1 MTTGGGNPE
10 TTQDLG
16 TGSAPY
22 VAQIDAYET
31 QYQVWTQ
38 RGKKII
44 DRYRDV
50 RLGTTNAPLN
60 PLVQRKYNILWSNVE
75 TLRPTLY
82 ARLPKVIVEREYKDK
97 DPIARVACEIAERAG
112 NYTIRKEG
120 LDGVLRQCVLD
131 RLLPG
136 RAVAWVEYE
145 VQGEQQPVM
154 GPDGQPAVDDK
165 GKPVTQFVKTSERAI
180 PRYCD
185 WLDFGHVPVRVWDEV
200 WLSWYIVYLSKE
212 ECEKRFPSF
221 YGEGKTGIPLD
232 RAPEKDRDKVDTV
245 IPQATIYV
253 MFDKRTKKQ
262 LWVHKQ
268 IQQILDEQPVP
279 VDYDDFF
286 PWPKPLFSTLTNE
299 SLQPVPDFY
308 YYQDQ
313 ADELDKI
320 TNRLARVMDAMKV
333 VGVYD
338 KNEGALQR
346 LFHPNG
352 SPDNLL
358 TPVDN
363 WASFVEKG
371 GMNGA
376 FQLAPLGDLAATAVS
391 LTEQRAQVLDV
402 IYQVTGIADII
413 RGSSDPNETAT
424 AQGIKSQFASL
435 RIKDT
440 QQEVARFSRDI
451 AAMVVECIV
460 ENFEPQTI
468 KQMTLAETFCKG
480 PDGQFSP
487 ELFDAAM
494 QMLRNQKLRDFH
506 IDIET
511 DSTISLDD
519 EAEKLAANEFMGAMA
534 QFIQQWGPIVQAQPA
549 LLPVVSEMM
558 LFLAR
563 RYRVGRSLEGAIEQA
578 LQVMQQQAAQQPQKP
593 DPETTKVQGQ
603 LALEQKK
610 AENQFQL
617 KQAEAKLD
625 AELEQQKAQR
635 QDQREAVQAQADM
648 AVEQQKAELDMQI
661 ERQKAALDMEL
672 ARQKASI
679 DAQLKQQTA
688 QARTLQ

>member
-1 MTTGGGNPE
+1 MADGNP
-10 TTQDLG
+10 TTNAELG
-16 TGSAPY
+16 TGAAPY
-22 VAQIDAYET
+22 IAQIDAYET

-97 DPIARVACEIAERAG
+97 DPIARIACEIAERAG

-136 RAVAWVEYE
+136 RAVAWIEYQVEG
-145 VQGEQQPVM
+145 QQQPVLTPLGTPAV
-154 GPDGQPAVDDK
+154 GPDNEPL
-165 GKPVTQFVKTSERAI
+165 TQFVKTSERAV

-200 WLSWYIVYLSKE
+200 WLAWYVIYLSKE

-253 MFDKRTKKQ
+253 CFDRRTKKQ
-262 LWVHKQ
+262 IWIHKQ
-268 IQQILDEQPVP
+268 IEQKLDEQPVP

-352 SPDNLL
+352 APDNLL
-358 TPVDN
+358 TPADN

-371 GMNGA
+371 GMKGA
-376 FQLAPLGDLAATAVS
+376 FQMAPLEELAATAVS
-391 LTEQRAQVLDV
+391 LVEQRAQVLDV

-440 QQEVARFSRDI
+440 QQEVARFSRDL
-451 AAMVVECIV
+451 AAMIVECIV
-460 ENFEPQTI
+460 ENFEPETI

-480 PDGQFSP
+480 PDGQFSQQ
-487 ELFDAAM
+487 LFDAAM

-519 EAEKLAANEFMGAMA
+519 EAEKLAANEFMVAMA
-534 QFIQQWGPIVQAQPA
+534 TFIQQWGPIVQTQPA

-563 RYRVGRSLEGAIEQA
+563 RYRVGRSLEGSIEQA
-578 LQVMQQQAAQQPQKP
+578 LSVMQQQAAQQGQKP
-593 DPETTKVQGQ
+593 DPETVKVQGQ
-603 LALEQKK
+603 LALEKEK
-610 AENQFQL
+610 AQMTLQL
-617 KQAEAKLD
+617 KQQEAAMD
-625 AELEQQKAQR
+625 AQLEQQKAA
-635 QDQREAVQAQADM
+635 REDRRETIQAQADM
-648 AVEQQKAELDMQI
+648 AVEQQKAQLDMDI
-661 ERQKAALDMEL
+661 ARQKAALDMEL
-672 ARQKASI
+672 ARQKAAI
-679 DAQLKQQTA
+679 DARLKAQTA
-688 QARTLQ
+688 SQQARTLQ